1 MLDLNFTPFP
11 NLTTDRLV
19 LRQLLIDDANEIYL
33 LRSDESVN
41 KYLDRNKA
49 TVIDDA
55 TNFINKIKNAVAKNE
70 SLYWA
75 ITIKGNNSLIGTIC
89 LFSMDIE
96 KDSAEIGYELIPK
109 FQGKGFMQESISTI
123 IKFAFDDLRI
133 KIITAALSADNLK
146 SVTVLERN
154 NFKLDRNFTYA
165 TKEELENLTC
175 FYLEQSNQ

>member
-1 MLDLNFTPFP
+1 MIDLNFTTFP

-19 LRQLLIDDANEIYL
+19 LRQLHIDDANEIYL
-33 LRSDESVN
+33 LRSDASVN
-41 KYLDRNKA
+41 KYLDREKA

-55 TNFINKIKNAVAKNE
+55 TNFINRIKNAVAKNE

-96 KDSAEIGYELIPK
+96 KDRAEIGYELIPK
-109 FQGKGFMQESISTI
+109 FQGKGFMQESISTV

-133 KIITAALSADNLK
+133 KTITAALNADNSK
-146 SVTVLERN
+146 SVTILERN
-154 NFKLDRNFTYA
+154 YFKLDSNFNYA
-165 TKEELENLTC
+165 SKEELENLTC

>member
-1 MLDLNFTPFP
+1 MALNFTPFP

-19 LRQLLIDDANEIYL
+19 LRQLCIDDANEIYL

-41 KYLDRNKA
+41 KYLDRDKA
-49 TVIDDA
+49 TGIDDA
-55 TNFINKIKNAVAKNE
+55 TNFINKINNAVAKNE

-96 KDSAEIGYELIPK
+96 KDRAEIGYELIPK

-133 KIITAALSADNLK
+133 KTITAALRADNLK
-146 SVTVLERN
+146 SITVLERN
-154 NFKLDRNFTYA
+154 NFKLDSNFIYA

>member
-19 LRQLLIDDANEIYL
+19 LRQLNSDDATEIYL

-41 KYLDRNKA
+41 KYLDRDKA

-96 KDSAEIGYELIPK
+96 KDRAEIGYELMPK
-109 FQGKGFMQESISTI
+109 FQGKGFMQESISTV
-123 IKFAFDDLRI
+123 IKFAFDNLRI
-133 KIITAALSADNLK
+133 KTITATPTADNSK

-165 TKEELENLTC
+165 SEEELENLTC
-175 FYLEQSNQ
+175 YYLEQSNQ

>member
-19 LRQLLIDDANEIYL
+19 LRQLNSDDANEIYL

-41 KYLDRNKA
+41 KYLDRDKA

-55 TNFINKIKNAVAKNE
+55 ANFINKIKTSVANNE

-75 ITIKGNNSLIGTIC
+75 ITIKGNSSLIGTIC
-89 LFSMDIE
+89 LFNIDIE
-96 KDSAEIGYELIPK
+96 KDIAEIGYELIPK

-123 IKFAFDDLRI
+123 IKFAFDNLRI
-133 KIITAALSADNLK
+133 KTITAALAADNCK
-146 SVTVLERN
+146 SVTILERN
-154 NFKLDRNFTYA
+154 NFKIDRNFTYA
-165 TKEELENLTC
+165 SKEELENLTC

>member
-75 ITIKGNNSLIGTIC
+75 ITIKGNSSLIGTIC

-123 IKFAFDDLRI
+123 IRFALDDLRI
-133 KIITAALSADNLK
+133 KTITATLSADNLK

>member
-41 KYLDRNKA
+41 KYLDRDKA

-75 ITIKGNNSLIGTIC
+75 ITIKGNSSLIGTIC